1 MLPKNGL
8 SRHSSSL
15 LLYKKV
21 RFEGKKSKVQN
32 TTFQYHIP
40 YHSERINKWYK
51 YRYYT
56 GKASS
61 LLMVSLSRCEYHTKL
76 VDLGQ
81 IYKLCMVF
89 TVRK

>member
-1 MLPKNGL
+1 MSPYLTHAENSDLQTPKNGL

-61 LLMVSLSRCEYHTKL
+61 LT
-76 VDLGQ
+76 G
-81 IYKLCMVF
+81 
-89 TVRK
+89 